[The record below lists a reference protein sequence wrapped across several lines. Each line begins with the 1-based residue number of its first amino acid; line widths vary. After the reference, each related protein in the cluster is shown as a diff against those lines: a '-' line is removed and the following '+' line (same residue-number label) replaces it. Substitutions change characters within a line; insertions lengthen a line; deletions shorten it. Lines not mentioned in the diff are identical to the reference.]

1 MLRLCLI
8 RAGAAWHV
16 PAVLL
21 WDWQSECLN
30 ACYEVVAAHMRLSGN
45 KLPAMKASLAD
56 RAGTAAARVK
66 VLEDKLPALSA
77 KLPAHY
83 QKAIDA
89 DGLKNSSPTEQNLQE
104 RLAHLENAMAIL
116 LRAQVRAL
124 LW

>member
-1 MLRLCLI
+1 M
-8 RAGAAWHV
+8 
-16 PAVLL
+16 
-21 WDWQSECLN
+21 
-30 ACYEVVAAHMRLSGN
+30 
-45 KLPAMKASLAD
+45 
-56 RAGTAAARVK
+56 K

-116 LRAQVRAL
+116 LRAQVRTWLRWQSGLVEAPRDYCRVSVVSVSVPVSTIVCKCPWASPTNGL
-124 LW
+124 SGFLCVSLAPCCLCV